1 MNMSKKAWVLERFVK
16 KEENVRHLT
25 EAKEFA
31 EKFEESGVNPGLTS
45 SEIQKM
51 IEEATDKWLPVFW
64 SNNYFTFCSKV
75 KGILR
80 QADEKEISKLK
91 ESLGKVTYS
100 PEVNAKFRETHNS
113 VKATYRVVSAE
124 DFEGNIKD
132 ELIAPKFIG
141 TEVNQGVYSYLWNS
155 MNPYKGRSK

>member
-1 MNMSKKAWVLERFVK
+1 MGKKAWVLERFVE
-16 KEENVRHLT
+16 KEENVHYLT
-25 EAKEFA
+25 EVKKLVEELE
-31 EKFEESGVNPGLTS
+31 EKGINPGS
-45 SEIQKM
+45 NSADVQKM
-51 IEEATDKWLPVFW
+51 IDEAEAQWTPVYW

-113 VKATYRVVSAE
+113 VKATYRVASAE
-124 DFEGNIKD
+124 DFEGDIKN
-132 ELIAPKFIG
+132 ELVPPKFVG

-155 MNPYKGRSK
+155 MNQYKGRSK